1 MTDIHTGKLYIIKEI
16 LNTLHYHDLI
26 KDYNVSNI
34 GRNVWIPSEMD
45 IVIIKD
51 QKYTTVI
58 DLKPMS

>member
-51 QKYTTVI
+51 
-58 DLKPMS
+58 

>member
-16 LNTLHYHDLI
+16 L
-26 KDYNVSNI
+26 SNI